1 MGDSSNSYLESDM
14 IIGKKEH
21 FLTEY
26 LPAPSAQQA
35 SEHKG
40 VRTLLSLALC
50 FIFLV
55 ELT

>member
-1 MGDSSNSYLESDM
+1 MGDSPNSYLESDM

-50 FIFLV
+50 FIFLI